1 MPIIQANSVDLFYE
15 SIGTGD
21 PLLLIAGFACDHTI
35 WAKVAPALA
44 RRYRVIS
51 IDNRGMGQSPA
62 SKTPVSVRVMAD
74 DAAAVLQALG
84 LGPVHVAGHSMG
96 GMIAQELALAHPDLV
111 RSLTLLAS
119 FAQTD
124 ARGKAII
131 ESWGDMPTK
140 VDPLT
145 MTKVLLP
152 WMYTNGF
159 YSQPGVID
167 KLIQLILANPYP
179 PSAQAIYEQSR
190 AISASNTT
198 ERLHEITCP
207 TLVVVGSD
215 DILAPVPSSQQL
227 AQGIRGSELVVLE
240 KTGHGLLIETP
251 EMVVKAMIDFLARCT
266 Q

>member
-1 MPIIQANSVDLFYE
+1 MPIIHANGVDLFYE
-15 SIGTGD
+15 SLGTGE
-21 PLLLIAGFACDHTI
+21 PLLLLAGFACDHTI
-35 WAKVAPALA
+35 WAKVVPTLA
-44 RRYRVIS
+44 RQYLVIS

-62 SKTPVSVRVMAD
+62 SKTLASVRDMAE

-96 GMIAQELALAHPDLV
+96 GMIAQELALSHAELV
-111 RSLTLLAS
+111 RSLSLLAS
-119 FAQTD
+119 FAETD

-145 MTKVLLP
+145 MTKALLP

-179 PSAQAIYEQSR
+179 PSAQAIYDQSR

-198 ERLHEITCP
+198 NRLHEITCP
-207 TLVVVGSD
+207 TLILAGGE
-215 DILAPVPSSQQL
+215 DILAPVSSSQQL

-251 EMVVKAMIDFLARCT
+251 EMVVKAMLGFLSRCDS
-266 Q
+266 

>member
-1 MPIIQANSVDLFYE
+1 MPIIQANGVELFYE
-15 SIGTGD
+15 SIGTGE

-35 WAKVAPALA
+35 WAKVVPALA
-44 RRYRVIS
+44 RQFRVIS
-51 IDNRGMGQSPA
+51 LDNRGMGQSPA
-62 SKTPVSVRVMAD
+62 SKTPASVRDMAE
-74 DAAAVLQALG
+74 DAAGVLKALG

-96 GMIAQELALAHPDLV
+96 GMIAQELALAHPELV
-111 RSLTLLAS
+111 RSLSLLAS

-124 ARGKAII
+124 ARGSAII

-145 MTKVLLP
+145 MTTALLP

-167 KLIQLILANPYP
+167 KLIQLIMANPYP
-179 PSAQAIYEQSR
+179 PSAQTIYDQSR

-198 ERLHEITCP
+198 DRLHEITCQ
-207 TLVVVGSD
+207 TLVVVGTD
-215 DILAPVPSSQQL
+215 DILAPVSSSQDL
-227 AQGIRGSELVVLE
+227 TQGIRGSELIVLE

-251 EMVVKAMIDFLARCT
+251 EMVVRVMLGFLTRMHG
-266 Q
+266 

>member
-1 MPIIQANSVDLFYE
+1 MPIIQANGVDLFYE
-15 SIGTGD
+15 SIGTGE

-35 WAKVAPALA
+35 WAKMVPALA
-44 RRYRVIS
+44 RQYRVIS

-62 SKTPVSVRVMAD
+62 SKTPVTVREMAE
-74 DAAAVLQALG
+74 DAAGLLMVLG
-84 LGPVHVAGHSMG
+84 LESVHVAGHSMG
-96 GMIAQELALAHPDLV
+96 GVIGQELALAYPKLV
-111 RSLTLLAS
+111 RSLSLLAS
-119 FAQTD
+119 FSETD

-131 ESWGDMPTK
+131 ESWGELPTK

-145 MTKVLLP
+145 MTKILLP

-190 AISASNTT
+190 AITASNTT
-198 ERLHEITCP
+198 ARLHQITCP
-207 TLVVVGSD
+207 TLVLAGSE
-215 DILAPVPSSQQL
+215 DILAPVASSQQL

-251 EMVVKAMIDFLARCT
+251 EMVVRAMLGFLSQVRG
-266 Q
+266 

>member
-1 MPIIQANSVDLFYE
+1 MPIIHANGVDLFYE
-15 SIGTGD
+15 SMGTGE
-21 PLLLIAGFACDHTI
+21 PLLILAGFACDHTI
-35 WAKVAPALA
+35 WAKVVPALA
-44 RRYRVIS
+44 RQYRVIS
-51 IDNRGMGQSPA
+51 FDNRGMGQSPA
-62 SKTPVSVRVMAD
+62 SKSPVSVRDMAE
-74 DAAAVLQALG
+74 DAAGLLKSLG

-96 GMIAQELALAHPDLV
+96 GMIAQELALAHPEMV
-111 RSLTLLAS
+111 RSLSLLAS

-145 MTKVLLP
+145 MTRALLP

-167 KLIQLILANPYP
+167 KLIQLILANPFP
-179 PSAQAIYEQSR
+179 PSAQAIYDQSR

-198 ERLHEITCP
+198 DCLNKITCP
-207 TLVVVGSD
+207 TLIMVGSD
-215 DILAPVPSSQQL
+215 DILAPVSSSQQL

-251 EMVVKAMIDFLARCT
+251 EMVVKTMLDFLSQVRG
-266 Q
+266 